1 MIGFT
6 TTYSIQSRLSFE
18 ERVMFGVVLGVI
30 EVSIVGFLLSWAFSV
45 NRTTIFISV
54 GILLSVNSLIALR
67 RRSVLAADYE
77 SLLIR
82 CKRKWND
89 PLSPKVPI
97 FLLVSSTLL
106 TTRIMQIAYDGTDS
120 GGVAVSHLSV
130 YGDWS
135 AHLAYA
141 ASFAYSNNFPPEL
154 PTAAGESFSYH
165 FGVDWFSA
173 MFVPLG
179 LDLFSAMQT
188 STVLLA
194 SVLPPILF
202 FGYKRFV
209 TNNRAAVF
217 ALLIFLLSGGTAA
230 FFRFLFQDLPEEGPS
245 ILLNLP
251 RSYAF
256 DGFDR
261 NWVDNAVTGFLY
273 PQRPTLVGFSAL
285 VIVIVLLWEN
295 RKLKITSTYVFAGT
309 LVGVLPIFHIFSFG
323 ALLLLSTFWAL
334 TTMKR
339 YWLRF
344 FAPALLLGVP
354 VLIWQWPDRDGRSW
368 HQLWVL
374 GKSTWNLHVID
385 FLWFWLLNTGLVIP
399 IAALGIVRS
408 SREIKRFAVPIF
420 AFLIIPNIAI
430 WHFWIGNNAKYVILF
445 LLLSAPFIGEQIEL
459 LLKSGGLR
467 KSLSVAL
474 LISLIFTGSLDVWRA
489 MDKTTGPY
497 PVEYLTGSDVLLGEW
512 ILKST
517 PTDATFASANTNT
530 HPVRVLTGRSVVSGS
545 PGRLNDL
552 GVDWYSRDQDLRSIY
567 QLQEGYG
574 DLLARYQVTHLV
586 LGPLEKLHYGLTPD
600 YDRRIEEELI
610 LHGAELVYDRANY
623 QVYDVQ
629 DLQ

>member
-1 MIGFT
+1 
-6 TTYSIQSRLSFE
+6 
-18 ERVMFGVVLGVI
+18 MFGVVLGVI

-408 SREIKRFAVPIF
+408 SREIKRFAVPI
-420 AFLIIPNIAI
+420 
-430 WHFWIGNNAKYVILF
+430 
-445 LLLSAPFIGEQIEL
+445 
-459 LLKSGGLR
+459 
-467 KSLSVAL
+467 
-474 LISLIFTGSLDVWRA
+474 
-489 MDKTTGPY
+489 
-497 PVEYLTGSDVLLGEW
+497 
-512 ILKST
+512 
-517 PTDATFASANTNT
+517 
-530 HPVRVLTGRSVVSGS
+530 
-545 PGRLNDL
+545 
-552 GVDWYSRDQDLRSIY
+552 SRF
-567 QLQEGYG
+567 
-574 DLLARYQVTHLV
+574 
-586 LGPLEKLHYGLTPD
+586 
-600 YDRRIEEELI
+600 
-610 LHGAELVYDRANY
+610 
-623 QVYDVQ
+623 
-629 DLQ
+629 

>member
-1 MIGFT
+1 MNLLTAVFICSIVLIGFT

-45 NRTTIFISV
+45 NRITIFISV
-54 GILLSVNSLIALR
+54 GILLSVNFLIALR

-82 CKRKWND
+82 SKRKWND

-217 ALLIFLLSGGTAA
+217 ALLIL
-230 FFRFLFQDLPEEGPS
+230 
-245 ILLNLP
+245 
-251 RSYAF
+251 
-256 DGFDR
+256 
-261 NWVDNAVTGFLY
+261 
-273 PQRPTLVGFSAL
+273 
-285 VIVIVLLWEN
+285 
-295 RKLKITSTYVFAGT
+295 
-309 LVGVLPIFHIFSFG
+309 
-323 ALLLLSTFWAL
+323 
-334 TTMKR
+334 
-339 YWLRF
+339 
-344 FAPALLLGVP
+344 
-354 VLIWQWPDRDGRSW
+354 
-368 HQLWVL
+368 
-374 GKSTWNLHVID
+374 
-385 FLWFWLLNTGLVIP
+385 
-399 IAALGIVRS
+399 
-408 SREIKRFAVPIF
+408 
-420 AFLIIPNIAI
+420 
-430 WHFWIGNNAKYVILF
+430 
-445 LLLSAPFIGEQIEL
+445 
-459 LLKSGGLR
+459 
-467 KSLSVAL
+467 
-474 LISLIFTGSLDVWRA
+474 SLIH
-489 MDKTTGPY
+489 
-497 PVEYLTGSDVLLGEW
+497 
-512 ILKST
+512 I
-517 PTDATFASANTNT
+517 
-530 HPVRVLTGRSVVSGS
+530 
-545 PGRLNDL
+545 
-552 GVDWYSRDQDLRSIY
+552 
-567 QLQEGYG
+567 
-574 DLLARYQVTHLV
+574 
-586 LGPLEKLHYGLTPD
+586 
-600 YDRRIEEELI
+600 
-610 LHGAELVYDRANY
+610 
-623 QVYDVQ
+623 
-629 DLQ
+629 